1 MPGATC
7 KDSVSLLLEYID
19 GSLADDVRARLEAHF
34 GDCSPCEDF
43 LKSYRATPH
52 ICRKALEA
60 KMPKSFSDKLTSFL
74 REEMKKPV

>member
-1 MPGATC
+1 MSGATC
-7 KDSVSLLLEYID
+7 KDSVALLLEYLD
-19 GSLADDVRARLEAHF
+19 GNLTDDVRARLEQHF

-43 LKSYRATPH
+43 LKSYRETPR

-60 KMPKSFSDKLTSFL
+60 KMPKGFADKLTSFL